1 MKLALFLL
9 SAVLLAGCTSNPSS
23 QSQSSQSSQ
32 SSQPAQAPKAP
43 QVAKHNASSSDEVP
57 DQATMDMLLSWTYMQ
72 ANATGNWSA
81 FHDMVKR
88 YAKQGHAE
96 SENVLGVMYLDGTGV
111 EQDSAMGIAYLEKST
126 AHGSSSG
133 PFNLGVR
140 YHTGQN
146 GLKKDPVKAFELY
159 KVAADRGLNR
169 AQYNVCI
176 MLMSGEA
183 GTKDLERAKP
193 YCKAAAENGFTEA
206 WERYA
211 VIEAT
216 EDNFILSFELASKG
230 VEGKD
235 LDAAEHV
242 GHLATWLLSQPDLM
256 QQPKLRQAIKSTC
269 EPAARLG
276 DTQCPGVLAV
286 VDPASQQEA
295 YTWYLVAKAR
305 TGTALPVKALKIK
318 RSLTA
323 TQRKAAKAA
332 ADMLIANTPSQ
343 SEHCNSCTDAK
354 FGKQ

>member
-1 MKLALFLL
+1 MKFALSILWVALL
-9 SAVLLAGCTSNPSS
+9 VGCASN
-23 QSQSSQSSQ
+23 QSS
-32 SSQPAQAPKAP
+32 PASPP
-43 QVAKHNASSSDEVP
+43 VAKEEASKQQEVP
-57 DQATMDMLLSWTYMQ
+57 DQATMDMMMQWTYMQ
-72 ANATGNWSA
+72 GAATGNWA
-81 FHDMVKR
+81 PFHKLVQR
-88 YAKQGHAE
+88 YAKLGNVEAE
-96 SENVLGVMYLDGTGV
+96 NLLGMMYLEGTGV
-111 EQDSAMGIAYLEKST
+111 AQDSAMGIAYLEKSS
-126 AHGSSSG
+126 AHGSPNA

-140 YHTGQN
+140 YHMGKN

-159 KVAADRGLNR
+159 QVAADRGLDR

-230 VEGKD
+230 VAGKD

-242 GHLATWLLSQPDLM
+242 GHLATWLLPQPELM
-256 QQPKLRQAIKSTC
+256 QQPKLRQAIKSAC

-286 VDPASQQEA
+286 VDPASPKEA

-305 TGTALPVKALKIK
+305 TGSALPAKALKIK
-318 RSLTA
+318 KSLTA
-323 TQRKAAKAA
+323 AQRKSAKAA
-332 ADMLIANTPSQ
+332 ADELIARIPPE
-343 SEHCNSCTDAK
+343 SEHCNSCTDGN
-354 FGKQ
+354 FGQQ